1 MEYFYMGITVIVI
14 FLMVA
19 LIGAIELEKEQQELI
34 AKAIQ
39 LMSRNTENID
49 KDLRDIDDRLK
60 EINKKNAHIK

>member
-1 MEYFYMGITVIVI
+1 MEYFFMGITIIVI

-19 LIGAIELEKEQQELI
+19 LIGVIELEKEQQELI
-34 AKAIQ
+34 AKAMH

-60 EINKKNAHIK
+60 EIYKKMHI